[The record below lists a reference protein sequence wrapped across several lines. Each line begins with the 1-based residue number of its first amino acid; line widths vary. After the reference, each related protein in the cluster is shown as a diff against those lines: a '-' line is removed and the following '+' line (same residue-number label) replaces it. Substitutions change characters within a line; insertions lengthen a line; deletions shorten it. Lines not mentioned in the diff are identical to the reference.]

1 MIDIYQLQHLVAIA
15 DAKTLSR
22 ASEILH
28 ISQPGLTRSIQRL
41 EDDLNIKLFDR
52 TRNKISLNDNGKLAV
67 KYAKK
72 ILHDIDNMHETLQA
86 FERSKRI
93 ISIGSCAPAPIWGLT
108 NLCNRLYPE
117 NMIDSQIISD
127 ENTLIND
134 LYNHKYTMI
143 ILNHPLHNEDI
154 ICIELIKENLYIS
167 VSPAHPLALFK
178 EITLD
183 KLNGE
188 SVLLLSK
195 IGFWNELCIKNL
207 PESHLLLQ
215 DNPSIFDELVKVS
228 ALPNFR
234 TNLTILREPEEKN
247 RISIPI
253 IDDCAQVTY
262 YLIMKKETKKIFN
275 IDEDDLNSI
284 QWNKI

>member
-72 ILHDIDNMHETLQA
+72 ILHDIDNMNETLQA

-134 LYNHKYTMI
+134 L
-143 ILNHPLHNEDI
+143 
-154 ICIELIKENLYIS
+154 
-167 VSPAHPLALFK
+167 
-178 EITLD
+178 
-183 KLNGE
+183 
-188 SVLLLSK
+188 
-195 IGFWNELCIKNL
+195 
-207 PESHLLLQ
+207 
-215 DNPSIFDELVKVS
+215 
-228 ALPNFR
+228 
-234 TNLTILREPEEKN
+234 
-247 RISIPI
+247 
-253 IDDCAQVTY
+253 
-262 YLIMKKETKKIFN
+262 
-275 IDEDDLNSI
+275 
-284 QWNKI
+284 